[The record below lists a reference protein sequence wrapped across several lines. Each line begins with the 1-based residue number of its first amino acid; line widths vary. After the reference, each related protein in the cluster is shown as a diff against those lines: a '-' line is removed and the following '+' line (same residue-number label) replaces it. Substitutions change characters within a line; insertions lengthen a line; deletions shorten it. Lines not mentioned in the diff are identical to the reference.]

1 MNGQQ
6 ASIPTRGSHEQHR
19 ATNARLHEPWHLL
32 QVACVVVVVLALFL
46 FIGSILLDFANIRLI
61 CRAVHEQMPAMERRK
76 DEWRLSELSSQLVT
90 IITTE
95 HYNLQTGRSMTV
107 ADANGRCTLFI
118 GAVSGALIAIA
129 FTGQVSRMGT
139 AFFVFSLV
147 LLPSLLLMG
156 LITFERVL
164 QSAIEDLTYARAI
177 MRIRSLYLELAP
189 QLRPY
194 FVLAADDERR
204 RPRLKVGLHPS
215 WWQVFLTTAGMIAAL
230 NSVLV
235 GVFVGLLLSALFT
248 FPLQVCTSVGV
259 VSFLVSLSLH
269 QRYQWGQWRRLE
281 QDLAALAQAQRT

>member
-1 MNGQQ
+1 MPEHEH
-6 ASIPTRGSHEQHR
+6 IPG
-19 ATNARLHEPWHLL
+19 
-32 QVACVVVVVLALFL
+32 
-46 FIGSILLDFANIRLI
+46 
-61 CRAVHEQMPAMERRK
+61 MERLK
-76 DEWRLSELSSQLVT
+76 DEPSLPELSSQMVT

-147 LLPSLLLMG
+147 LLPSLFLMG

-164 QSAIEDLTYARAI
+164 QSGIEDLTYARGI
-177 MRIRSLYLELAP
+177 TRIRRLYLESAP

-194 FVLAADDERR
+194 FILSADDESR
-204 RPRLKVGLHPS
+204 RPMLKVGLHPS
-215 WWQVFLTTAGMIAAL
+215 WWQVFLTTAGMIAAI

-235 GVFVGLLLSALFT
+235 GVFVGLLLAALFT
-248 FPLQVCTSVGV
+248 FPLLVCTSAGGLTFLL
-259 VSFLVSLSLH
+259 SFGLH
-269 QRYQWGQWRRLE
+269 QRYQWGQWSRLE
-281 QDLAALAQAQRT
+281 QNLAALVEARRT

>member
-1 MNGQQ
+1 MPG
-6 ASIPTRGSHEQHR
+6 HEH
-19 ATNARLHEPWHLL
+19 
-32 QVACVVVVVLALFL
+32 
-46 FIGSILLDFANIRLI
+46 
-61 CRAVHEQMPAMERRK
+61 MPAMERLK
-76 DEWRLSELSSQLVT
+76 DEQSLSELSSQMVT
-90 IITTE
+90 MLTTE

-147 LLPSLLLMG
+147 LVPSLLLMG

-164 QSAIEDLTYARAI
+164 QSAIEDLTYARGI
-177 MRIRSLYLELAP
+177 TRIRHLYLEHAP

-194 FVLAADDERR
+194 FVLADDESR
-204 RPRLKVGLHPS
+204 RPMLKVGLHPS
-215 WWQVFLTTAGMIAAL
+215 WWQVFLTTAGMLAAI

-248 FPLQVCTSVGV
+248 FPLLICTSAGV
-259 VSFLVSLSLH
+259 VTFLVSFGIH

-281 QDLAALAQAQRT
+281 QNLAALFPSQ

>member
-1 MNGQQ
+1 
-6 ASIPTRGSHEQHR
+6 
-19 ATNARLHEPWHLL
+19 
-32 QVACVVVVVLALFL
+32 
-46 FIGSILLDFANIRLI
+46 
-61 CRAVHEQMPAMERRK
+61 MPIDEHMPGMERLQ
-76 DEWRLSELSSQLVT
+76 DEPSLPQLSSQLVT
-90 IITTE
+90 MLTTD
-95 HYNLQTGRSMTV
+95 HYNLQTGRAMTV

-147 LLPSLLLMG
+147 LLPSLWLMG

-164 QSAIEDLTYARAI
+164 QSAIEDLTYARGI
-177 MRIRSLYLELAP
+177 TRIRHLYLEYAP

-194 FVLAADDERR
+194 FILAADEKRR
-204 RPRLKVGLHPS
+204 RPMLKVGLHPS
-215 WWQVFLTTAGMIAAL
+215 WWQVFLTTAGMIAAI

-248 FPLQVCTSVGV
+248 FPLLVCTSAGV
-259 VSFLVSLSLH
+259 VTFLVSLGFL

-281 QDLAALAQAQRT
+281 QDLAALFEGSQEKVVERAEP

>member
-1 MNGQQ
+1 MNG
-6 ASIPTRGSHEQHR
+6 ASHIPRKEKSE
-19 ATNARLHEPWHLL
+19 
-32 QVACVVVVVLALFL
+32 
-46 FIGSILLDFANIRLI
+46 
-61 CRAVHEQMPAMERRK
+61 MERLK
-76 DEWRLSELSSQLVT
+76 EEQVLPKLSSQMIT
-90 IITTE
+90 MITTE

-107 ADANGRCTLFI
+107 ADANGRSTLFI

-147 LLPSLLLMG
+147 LLPSLFLMG

-164 QSAIEDLTYARAI
+164 QSGIEDLTYARGI
-177 MRIRSLYLELAP
+177 MRIRHLYLESAP

-194 FVLAADDERR
+194 FILSADDESR
-204 RPRLKVGLHPS
+204 RPTLKVGLHPS
-215 WWQVFLTTAGMIAAL
+215 WWQVFLTTAGMIAAI

-248 FPLQVCTSVGV
+248 LPLLVCTSAGGLT
-259 VSFLVSLSLH
+259 FLVSFGLH

-281 QDLAALAQAQRT
+281 QNLAALYPSQEHVAERADP

>member
-1 MNGQQ
+1 M
-6 ASIPTRGSHEQHR
+6 PVDEH
-19 ATNARLHEPWHLL
+19 
-32 QVACVVVVVLALFL
+32 
-46 FIGSILLDFANIRLI
+46 
-61 CRAVHEQMPAMERRK
+61 MPAMERLK
-76 DEWRLSELSSQLVT
+76 DEPSLPELSSQIVT
-90 IITTE
+90 MLTTE

-147 LLPSLLLMG
+147 LLPSLFLMG

-164 QSAIEDLTYARAI
+164 QSGIEDLTYARGI
-177 MRIRSLYLELAP
+177 TRIRHLYLESAP

-194 FVLAADDERR
+194 FILSADDKRR
-204 RPRLKVGLHPS
+204 WPMLKVGIHPS
-215 WWQVFLTTAGMIAAL
+215 WWQVFLTTAGMIAAI

-235 GVFVGLLLSALFT
+235 GVFVGLLLAALFT
-248 FPLQVCTSVGV
+248 FPLLVCTSAGV
-259 VSFLVSLSLH
+259 VTFLVSFGLQ

-281 QDLAALAQAQRT
+281 QHLATLFPSQENVVERAEP